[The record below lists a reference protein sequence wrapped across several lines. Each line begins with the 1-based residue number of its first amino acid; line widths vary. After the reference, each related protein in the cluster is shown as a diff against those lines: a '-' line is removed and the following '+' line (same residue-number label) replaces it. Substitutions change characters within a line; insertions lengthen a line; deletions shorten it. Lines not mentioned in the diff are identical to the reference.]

1 MRAAIVGA
9 GSLGTIIGALMTKGG
24 HPVDL
29 IDTNREHVEALNRE
43 GARVTGEMDL
53 LVPVRAL
60 TPEEMSGQYDLVF
73 LLSKQTA
80 NQAVLSHLLPFLHEG
95 SIVCTLQNGIP
106 EPSVAAVVGAARTI
120 GGAVGFGATWIG
132 PGVSKLTTTAE
143 AVSKFAFEIGELD
156 GVLRP
161 RLSTAQEYLAC
172 VGHTELLDDLMG
184 IRWSKV
190 LMNATFSGMSAALGC
205 TFGEVMDDPRSLL
218 CVAFIADET
227 VRAAHAAG
235 HCMAPMQGEDF
246 ERFLLASPASVPEVI
261 PLIRTIWARH
271 RQLRASMLQDLEKGR
286 DTEINF
292 INGIVCQTGRKH
304 GVATPFNDRVVELVS
319 EAQAAR
325 TVPGFSNIA
334 RFDDLLR
341 PHQALLNPSL

>member
-9 GSLGTIIGALMTKGG
+9 GSLGTIIGALMTNGD

-29 IDTNREHVEALNRE
+29 IDANREHVDALNRD

-60 TPEEMSGQYDLVF
+60 MPDQMYDQYDLVF
-73 LLSKQTA
+73 LLNKQTS
-80 NQAVLSHLLPFLHEG
+80 NQVVLPSLLPFLHNG

-106 EPSVAAVVGAARTI
+106 EPSVAAVVGTKRTI

-132 PGVSKLTTTAE
+132 PGVSRLTTPA
-143 AVSKFAFEIGELD
+143 AVMSKFAFEIGELD
-156 GVLRP
+156 GVAHP
-161 RLSTAQEYLAC
+161 RLESVQAFLSC
-172 VGHTELLDDLMG
+172 VGRTALLNNLMG

-205 TFGEVMDDPRSLL
+205 TFGEVLDDPRSLM
-218 CVAFIADET
+218 CVALIADET

-235 HCMAPMQGEDF
+235 HAMAPMQGEDF
-246 ERFLLASPASVPEVI
+246 ERFLLITPASIARVI
-261 PLIRTIWARH
+261 PLIRTIWSHH
-271 RQLRASMLQDLEKGR
+271 RQLRASMLQDLEKGH

-292 INGIVCQTGRKH
+292 INGVVCSTGREH
-304 GVATPFNDRVVELVS
+304 GVITPFNDRVVELVS
-319 EAQAAR
+319 EAQANR
-325 TVPGFSNIA
+325 SVPVFSNIE
-334 RFDDLLR
+334 RFNDLLR
-341 PHQALLNPSL
+341 PYQMLINQYL